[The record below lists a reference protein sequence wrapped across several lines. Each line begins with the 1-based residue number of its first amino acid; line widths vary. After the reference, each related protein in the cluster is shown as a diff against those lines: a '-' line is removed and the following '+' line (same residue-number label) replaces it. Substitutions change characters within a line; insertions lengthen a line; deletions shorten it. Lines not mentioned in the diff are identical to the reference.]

1 MCIQITGTWS
11 GTLTFQGSNDNVN
24 FNSIELSTPI
34 PTTVGYSTA
43 TSVNGAFIGLLAYRY
58 LRVRMTAFTSNTS
71 LVGTLELSTGSRLP
85 LVLFSQSM
93 QQSTWTVQPGNT
105 QNTTPWLIQGPNADG
120 KPEWDSAAKTVIK
133 GSAGALW
140 RAFITTKGTGGL
152 EVFYNAS
159 TNSGTKIFSIPANA
173 AFG

>member
-58 LRVRMTAFTSNTS
+58 LRVRMTAFTSNAS
-71 LVGTLELSTGSRLP
+71 LAGTLELSTGSSLP

-105 QNTTPWLIQGPNADG
+105 ANTTPWLTMPNGCSYA
-120 KPEWDSAAKTVIK
+120 EIAA
-133 GSAGALW
+133 GGA
-140 RAFITTKGTGGL
+140 R
-152 EVFYNAS
+152 
-159 TNSGTKIFSIPANA
+159 PARD
-173 AFG
+173 